1 MLIDDIFLKVG
12 GLRFVSSIGIS
23 AIDNNKETNIKG
35 SYWLG
40 LLKFNNKTPNA
51 SPVKVITYKLIKLFH
66 EFYW

>member
-35 SYWLG
+35 SY
-40 LLKFNNKTPNA
+40 
-51 SPVKVITYKLIKLFH
+51 
-66 EFYW
+66 